1 MTAPRAPARL
11 PVEVVVPLRWDGGD
25 DGAHAGDLSELTDYL
40 QRLCRSAEVTVV
52 DGSRP
57 DRFAQHEVAWAPLWP
72 TVRHLP
78 PDPRPSRNPK
88 VVGAMTGIRLAR
100 HDHVVLA
107 DDDVRYDADTLRAVH
122 DLLAHADLVRPA
134 NLFTSWP
141 WHARWDAGRS
151 MLNRALAQDW
161 PGTFGLRR
169 ETVLAV
175 GGWDADVMFENLE
188 LVRTLR
194 AARAVVVDAPD
205 VLVARLP
212 PTTSHFWSQRVR
224 QAYDDLAQPWRL
236 AWALSVLPGCLVAL
250 RRRPAAVPVV
260 AAVIVA
266 VAERGRRRAGADSR
280 VPADVPYWA
289 PLWVL
294 ERGVCSWLALAQRL
308 RGGVPYR
315 GQRLPIAAHST
326 RALRRRLAA
335 RTHPNSPPATTGR
348 VEPWR
353 GELDAGAPCPR
364 PRMGRPRLAVAVL
377 QARPGDGRVGS
388 SLRGWSL
395 PDARAAQA
403 PIA

>member
-1 MTAPRAPARL
+1 MEGSPSGRL
-11 PVEVVVPLRWDGGD
+11 PVEVVVPLRWDGAD
-25 DGAHAGDLSELTDYL
+25 ETAHADDLTELTCYL
-40 QRLCRSAEVTVV
+40 ERLCRSADVTVV

-57 DRFAQHEVAWAPLWP
+57 DRFAQHHAAWAGLRPSL
-72 TVRHLP
+72 RHLP
-78 PDPRPSRNPK
+78 PEGRLSRNAK

-100 HDHVVLA
+100 HDQVVLA

-134 NLFTSWP
+134 NLFTTWP

-151 MLNRALAQDW
+151 MLNRALAADW

-169 ETVLAV
+169 EAILAV

-194 AARAVVVDAPD
+194 AAGAVLVDAPD

-212 PTTSHFWSQRVR
+212 PTMSHFWSQRVR

-236 AWALSVLPGCLVAL
+236 AWALSVLPASLVAL

-260 AAVIVA
+260 AAAIVA
-266 VAERGRRRAGADSR
+266 LAERGRRRAGAAQM
-280 VPADVPYWA
+280 VPADVPFWA

-294 ERGVCSWLALAQRL
+294 ERGVCSWLAVAQRL
-308 RGGVPYR
+308 RGGVSYR

-326 RALRRRLAA
+326 RALRRRVAS
-335 RTHPNSPPATTGR
+335 RTRRSRPPATAVQ
-348 VEPWR
+348 VETWR
-353 GELDAGAPCPR
+353 GELDGGAPR
-364 PRMGRPRLAVAVL
+364 PR
-377 QARPGDGRVGS
+377 
-388 SLRGWSL
+388 
-395 PDARAAQA
+395 
-403 PIA
+403 

>member
-1 MTAPRAPARL
+1 MEGSPSSRL
-11 PVEVVVPLRWDGGD
+11 PVEVVVPLRWDGAD
-25 DGAHAGDLSELTDYL
+25 ETAHADDLTELTCYL
-40 QRLCRSAEVTVV
+40 ARLCRSADVTVV

-57 DRFAQHEVAWAPLWP
+57 DRFAQHHAAWAGLRPSL
-72 TVRHLP
+72 RHLP
-78 PDPRPSRNPK
+78 PEGRLSRNAK

-122 DLLAHADLVRPA
+122 DLLTHADLVRPA
-134 NLFTSWP
+134 NLFATWP

-151 MLNRALAQDW
+151 MLNRALAADW

-169 ETVLAV
+169 EAVLAV

-194 AARAVVVDAPD
+194 AAGAVLVDAPD

-236 AWALSVLPGCLVAL
+236 AWALSVLPASLVAL

-266 VAERGRRRAGADSR
+266 LAERGRRRAGAAPK
-280 VPADVPYWA
+280 VPVDVPFWA

-308 RGGVPYR
+308 RGGVSYR

-326 RALRRRLAA
+326 RALRRRLGSRGRG
-335 RTHPNSPPATTGR
+335 RTSWYHGHGGNMVR
-348 VEPWR
+348 
-353 GELDAGAPCPR
+353 
-364 PRMGRPRLAVAVL
+364 
-377 QARPGDGRVGS
+377 
-388 SLRGWSL
+388 
-395 PDARAAQA
+395 
-403 PIA
+403 

>member
-1 MTAPRAPARL
+1 MPDSPVPGRL
-11 PVEVVVPLRWDGGD
+11 PLEVVVPLRWDGAD
-25 DGAHAGDLSELTDYL
+25 ETAHADDLTEITCYL
-40 QRLCRSAEVTVV
+40 ERLCRSADVTVV

-57 DRFAQHEVAWAPLWP
+57 DRFAQHHAAWAVLRPAL
-72 TVRHLP
+72 RHLP
-78 PDPRPSRNPK
+78 PDGLPSRNPK
-88 VVGAMTGIRLAR
+88 VVSAMTGIRLAR

-107 DDDVRYDADTLRAVH
+107 DDDVRYEAGTLSAVH
-122 DLLAHADLVRPA
+122 DLLVHADLVRPA
-134 NLFTSWP
+134 NLFTTWP

-151 MLNRALAQDW
+151 LLNRALAADW

-169 ETVLAV
+169 EAVLAI

-194 AARAVVVDAPD
+194 AAGAVVVDAPD

-236 AWALSVLPGCLVAL
+236 AWALSLVPGCVLAL
-250 RRRPAAVPVV
+250 RRRPAAVPMA

-266 VAERGRRRAGADSR
+266 LAEGGRRRAGAAPM
-280 VPADVPYWA
+280 VPADVPFWA

-308 RGGVPYR
+308 RGGVSYR

-326 RALRRRLAA
+326 RTLRRRLAA
-335 RTHPNSPPATTGR
+335 RQSQSSPSAANGQVETWRDGFDRGAPRGRGR
-348 VEPWR
+348 V
-353 GELDAGAPCPR
+353 
-364 PRMGRPRLAVAVL
+364 GRPRLAVAVR
-377 QARPGDGRVGS
+377 QARPGDDRVRTA
-388 SLRGWSL
+388 LRGWSL
-395 PDARAAQA
+395 PDARATRA
-403 PIA
+403 PIT